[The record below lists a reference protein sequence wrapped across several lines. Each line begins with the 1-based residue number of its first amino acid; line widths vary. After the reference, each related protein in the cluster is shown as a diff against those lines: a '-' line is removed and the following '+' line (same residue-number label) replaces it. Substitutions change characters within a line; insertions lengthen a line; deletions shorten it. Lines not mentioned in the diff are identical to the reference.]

1 MTCTPIPP
9 DVLDLFQVGIQLM
22 LQCNDASDHHPP
34 PTKDVLM
41 SHLTMTMMMESCCQ
55 HVGV

>member
-9 DVLDLFQVGIQLM
+9 DVLDLFQVGVQSM
-22 LQCNDASDHHPP
+22 LQCNDASDHHPL

-41 SHLTMTMMMESCCQ
+41 THLTMTMMMESHFQ
-55 HVGV
+55 HAGV

>member
-9 DVLDLFQVGIQLM
+9 DVLGLFQVGVQSM
-22 LQCNDASDHHPP
+22 LQCNDASDHHPL

-41 SHLTMTMMMESCCQ
+41 THLTMTMMMESHFQ
-55 HVGV
+55 HAGV